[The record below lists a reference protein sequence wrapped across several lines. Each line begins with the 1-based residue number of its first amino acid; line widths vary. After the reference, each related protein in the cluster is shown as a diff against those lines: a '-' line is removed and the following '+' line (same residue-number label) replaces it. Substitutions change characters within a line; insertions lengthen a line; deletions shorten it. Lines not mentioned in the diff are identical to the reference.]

1 MSDFKK
7 FTDNVAAEIA
17 NFAKYIGNQT
27 GKIVDQA
34 KLKMAI
40 SNQEAIVDKLYKK
53 IGEYYYNCYNEGQP
67 IDEKMVENCKMIQMY
82 KKSINTMKD
91 GLKG

>member
-1 MSDFKK
+1 MSDLK

-17 NFAKYIGNQT
+17 KVKYIGNQT

-40 SNQEAIVDKLYKK
+40 SIKN
-53 IGEYYYNCYNEGQP
+53 NC
-67 IDEKMVENCKMIQMY
+67 
-82 KKSINTMKD
+82 
-91 GLKG
+91 